1 MPLRVRSCRY
11 GSVGGC
17 WTYDLRHG
25 VRRCAVSP
33 RDRGDPP
40 ELALLAARQTEADIV
55 WTAPKSPDAPARID
69 DPVLE
74 HARWLL
80 EEWAVRGA
88 NSINADLVEETK
100 IAAQLL
106 VRQHG

>member
-1 MPLRVRSCRY
+1 MEFRVARY
-11 GSVGGC
+11 HLVIEADS
-17 WTYDLRHG
+17 
-25 VRRCAVSP
+25 
-33 RDRGDPP
+33 P
-40 ELALLAARQTEADIV
+40 ELALLAARQAEPDIV
-55 WTAPKSPDAPARID
+55 WTAPISANAPVRLD
-69 DPVLE
+69 DPVVE

-106 VRQHG
+106 VRQHGRPS